1 MYQAQ
6 VIQSVIAGYFGGYT
20 AKAQEVGRKELKRM
34 GTTLER
40 KLQVEASSAN
50 DPANFRYYSQ
60 RLVRDLEAKGIL
72 RTVVETTNLAIHYNK
87 NDVLA
92 SECIRTF
99 PTVTFPANLLLKREE
114 IETGKV

>member
-72 RTVVETTNLAIHYNK
+72 RTVVETTNLAIHLN
-87 NDVLA
+87 
-92 SECIRTF
+92 
-99 PTVTFPANLLLKREE
+99 
-114 IETGKV
+114 